1 MKIYQYN
8 IRSAWKK
15 ALEKI
20 EEYDL
25 ANLINDIPK
34 KYRKSFLDNID
45 SSLFKKI
52 NDIWYNKCIEF
63 LRVNRI
69 ESWGILGVEYDSVW
83 LIQEASV
90 QIKIIDIDGF
100 EFVETEFEIGSQ
112 ITELFSTKENFL
124 INKNQINEDPFMYYI
139 NKIIDNTFYH
149 IIHKTG
155 GLVLD
160 KNSSYQIFKQLLEEC
175 FPYSYDKCMLRLGIV
190 SESLLQLME
199 MRLKNFSYNSNISVK
214 LIKDYVV
221 YYSDNNALHEF
232 IIKYL

>member
-1 MKIYQYN
+1 MKIYQYD

-15 ALEKI
+15 ALEKL
-20 EEYDL
+20 EEHEL
-25 ANLINDIPK
+25 SSLINDIPK
-34 KYRKSFLDNID
+34 KYRKSFLDKID

-63 LRVNRI
+63 LSVNHI
-69 ESWGILGVEYDSVW
+69 EAWGVLGIEYDSVW
-83 LIQEASV
+83 LIQEVSV

-112 ITELFSTKENFL
+112 IIELVSTKENFL

-149 IIHKTG
+149 IIYKTG

-160 KNSSYQIFKQLLEEC
+160 KNNSYQIFKQLLEEC
-175 FPYSYDKCMLRLGIV
+175 FPYSYDKCMLRLGIIAD
-190 SESLLQLME
+190 SLLQLMGI
-199 MRLKNFSYNSNISVK
+199 RLKDFSYDSNIHIKSVK
-214 LIKDYVV
+214 GYLV
-221 YYSDNNALHEF
+221 YYSDSNALHEF